1 MLNKCFKYAC
11 AHEETAFLA
20 KTNVFLDAFLVF
32 WLLGVA
38 PQGGSSSFLLL
49 LGTICSF
56 VNECALTLWQRTKS
70 RQFLRVKYFYFLFL
84 GWTFGTFEILEVG
97 RDGYWNFVCQ
107 NVLCFLAQKV
117 AIINY
122 IYFVNTCLLTCCH
135 SISCYSFFCLFE
147 WSNRYANL

>member
-1 MLNKCFKYAC
+1 MRAWRNGLFGENRCLSGCFSGILTFRGRPTRGLILILAALGYNLLVRQWVC
-11 AHEETAFLA
+11 ADF
-20 KTNVFLDAFLVF
+20 
-32 WLLGVA
+32 VA
-38 PQGGSSSFLLL
+38 TYKKQA
-49 LGTICSF
+49 
-56 VNECALTLWQRTKS
+56 V
-70 RQFLRVKYFYFLFL
+70 FLRVRYFYFLLL